1 MTTFRDVFVVSF
13 PSACIAMCIV
23 MCIAIML
30 DMGRKMLYLCNVF
43 RKDTEN
49 RTIIL

>member
-1 MTTFRDVFVVSF
+1 
-13 PSACIAMCIV
+13 
-23 MCIAIML
+23 ML

-43 RKDTEN
+43 RKDKEN